1 MKKLIVLLLALTMVL
16 GNVFVLVSCGGTG
29 DNDDSKKSAVQ
40 IAIEKAQNMTD
51 EELEAAARAELEA
64 AGEGAKFN
72 CDSLTS
78 GIKKALVGFEEKY
91 TWAAGKTQY
100 NSKKGSEYQPKLTA
114 AQESN
119 SYIADFV
126 MIQDAAFVKSLAD
139 AGFLRSYV
147 PSGSAFKI
155 DDADKNPLVGVT
167 FNKVFMYY
175 DSTKAEGY
183 EFSNVWQL
191 TGADGVS
198 LKGVHNVSYQNPLG
212 EDVNM
217 SFLIML
223 TSPAACEKLTA
234 AYKSYFGKD
243 YEATDAYKNIGYQ
256 FVAEFIKNVGYW
268 HSSDSTAIKNINTE
282 DYNQKLIFAGLCKLK
297 DYPGYKVT
305 PETDGYYKTAV
316 KAAGW
321 NNDVEGFPGFVYN
334 MWTLIPD
341 TAKMPY
347 MSCLF
352 VKYLL
357 SEEGYNKGWGGI
369 LGYYSSNQ
377 NIHSVEGDPALSE
390 WKKMAIVEDVDY
402 INSAYASV
410 VKFINQQMSGVGK

>member
-16 GNVFVLVSCGGTG
+16 GNVFVLVSCQTGGNT
-29 DNDDSKKSAVQ
+29 DDKKSAVQ

-51 EELEAAARAELEA
+51 AELEAAAKAELEA
-64 AGEGAKFN
+64 AGADAKFN

-91 TWAAGKTQY
+91 TWAKGKTQY

-114 AQESN
+114 AQESK

-139 AGFLRSYV
+139 VGFLRSYV
-147 PSGSAFKI
+147 PAGVNI
-155 DDADKNPLVGVT
+155 DEADKNPLVGVT
-167 FNKVFMYY
+167 FNKIFMYY
-175 DSTKAEGY
+175 EPTKEAGY
-183 EFSNVWQL
+183 EYKNVWQL
-191 TGADGVS
+191 TGADGAT

-234 AYKSYFGKD
+234 AYKSYFGRD
-243 YEATDAYKNIGYQ
+243 YEPTEAYKNIGYQ

-268 HSSDSTAIKNINTE
+268 HSSDSTAVKKIHTA
-282 DYNQKLIFAGLCKLK
+282 DYNQKLVFAGLCKLK
-297 DYPGYKVT
+297 DYPGYKAAT
-305 PETDGYYKTAV
+305 ADAGYYKDAV

-321 NNDVEGFPGFVYN
+321 NLDVEGFPGFVYN

-377 NIHSVEGDPALSE
+377 NIKSVEGDPSLAQ
-390 WKKMAIVEDVDY
+390 WKKMAVVEDVNY

-410 VKFINQQMSGVGK
+410 VKFINQQLAGVGK